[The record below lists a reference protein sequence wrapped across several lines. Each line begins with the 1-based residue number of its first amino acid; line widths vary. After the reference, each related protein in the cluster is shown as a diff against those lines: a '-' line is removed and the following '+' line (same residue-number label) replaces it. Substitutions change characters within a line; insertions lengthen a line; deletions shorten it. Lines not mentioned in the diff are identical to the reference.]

1 MTEVSEKN
9 LSLIEALD
17 LSTIERKIQNVK
29 LIVNEVLEETLGV
42 KELQEA
48 VWPIGSPI
56 GDLSRK
62 WDLEIVE
69 LA

>member
-48 VWPIGSPI
+48 V
-56 GDLSRK
+56 
-62 WDLEIVE
+62 
-69 LA
+69 